1 MPRNK
6 VVDVGGIRYTVRG
19 LTFEELVK
27 LGSASTEEKES
38 KAVVAEVLSRCLIE
52 PRLRR
57 EQITGLD
64 DGTLVALVAEVL
76 DIARSNMEGMGFVA
90 MPPDK
95 GPPRDMVV

>member
-1 MPRNK
+1 MPKNK
-6 VVDVGGIRYTVRG
+6 IVDVGGTRYTVRG

-52 PRLRR
+52 PHLKNEDIRK
-57 EQITGLD
+57 LD
-64 DGTLVALVAEVL
+64 EKTLVALVSEVL
-76 DIARSNMEGMGFVA
+76 DLAKGSLEGMGFVA

-95 GPPRDMVV
+95 GPPRDMIA

>member
-1 MPRNK
+1 MPKNK
-6 VVDVGGIRYTVRG
+6 IIDVGGTRYTVRG

-27 LGSASTEEKES
+27 LGSSGAEEKES

-52 PRLRR
+52 PRLERD
-57 EQITGLD
+57 EITRLD
-64 DGTLVALVAEVL
+64 EKTLVALVTEVL
-76 DIARSNMEGMGFVA
+76 DIAKSGMMDMGFVP